1 MDNAP
6 RCASLAVSGDHVMP
20 KLIQLYI
27 RHSLIGF
34 GIAAVFV
41 ALLLWFDISG
51 LRGLIS
57 QDKAALLAVFILWFF
72 NGALFAAV
80 QFGYAVMSLAE
91 RPEGGGGGGLRAPV
105 RLPARA
111 SLRRGQRVG
120 R

>member
-1 MDNAP
+1 
-6 RCASLAVSGDHVMP
+6 MP

-41 ALLLWFDISG
+41 ALLLWFDVAG
-51 LRGLIS
+51 LWALIS
-57 QDKAALLAVFILWFF
+57 HDKAALLAVFILWFF

-80 QFGYAVMSLAE
+80 QFGYAVMNLAE
-91 RPEGGGGGGLRAPV
+91 RPENGGGGGLRVAV
-105 RLPARA
+105 RVPAR
-111 SLRRGQRVG
+111 RGARIN